1 MKVYSVEVTA
11 IGGRSMAE
19 TATFPSAEAAINGAR
34 NLWFEYR
41 EQVRRGMAEAIL
53 WEWDLSKGDDEIETV
68 YVRSLTDHD
77 YFPNVP
83 FLKIKGLRT

>member
-53 WEWDLSKGDDEIETV
+53 WEWDLSTGDAV
-68 YVRSLTDHD
+68 YVRYLTDHD

-83 FLKIKGLRT
+83 FLKIKGLRN